1 MAHLQICLYMASH
14 KARWGAITS
23 HEQWVF
29 IRLHPGSD
37 PYITFSSVELQE
49 NNTRPFRAL
58 LAMVLAAELDLE
70 VDSHV
75 NMQIPLE
82 TIVEEE
88 EQHIEEDDVEADD
101 EEDEDYDYEPDDT
114 SSGGS
119 YEVSEGD
126 ATLMQHGCQITPSGN
141 RSHERSVADWPGLEV
156 RRKVVSTTCVLIER
170 VTRRL
175 VGHDS

>member
-1 MAHLQICLYMASH
+1 MAHLQMCVHMASH

-88 EQHIEEDDVEADD
+88 EHHIKEDDVEADD
-101 EEDEDYDYEPDDT
+101 KENEGYE
-114 SSGGS
+114 GGS

-126 ATLMQHGCQITPSGN
+126 TTVTRHECQIAPSDN
-141 RSHERSVADWPGLEV
+141 RDNERPVADRPGLEV
-156 RRKVVSTTCVLIER
+156 RRTVVSTIWFLIER
-170 VTRRL
+170 ATRRL
-175 VGHDS
+175 VGHDP